1 MQTSTEPTVR
11 LAGEQ
16 IPLMREDQIVPGA
29 IVTGVGMTH
38 AWQILSRMRD
48 QLEIIKLPNAGGIQ
62 CAPSSHVLEAHGHGQ
77 VCTRCQIRRQPVADF
92 LPRVADKPRVHVI
105 VPAGPLMPGLPYTLY
120 GYMIGDTLQT
130 VSMTGAVWST
140 ELPLIPALEVLW
152 TLPET
157 LRSLTEGMAPV
168 LDTDPSDD

>member
-1 MQTSTEPTVR
+1 MQTSTEATVR
-11 LAGEQ
+11 LAGQQ
-16 IPLMREDQIVPGA
+16 IPLLREDQIVPGA

-38 AWQILSRMRD
+38 AWQILRRTGD
-48 QLEIIKLPNAGGIQ
+48 RLEIVKLPNTAQIQ
-62 CAPSSHVLEAHGHGQ
+62 CAPDSHVMETFGHGQ
-77 VCTRCQIRRQPVADF
+77 VCSRCQIRRQPVADF

-105 VPAGPLMPGLPYTLY
+105 VPSGPLMPGLPYTLY
-120 GYMIGDTLQT
+120 GYMIGDALQT

-157 LRSLTEGMAPV
+157 LRSLTEGLPV
-168 LDTDPSDD
+168 ASEDQSDND